1 MSSAASWY
9 LARSTNYTVEHAVK
23 ILRRSETAARCGN
36 VATIT
41 VDRWADDPRYAHLNF
56 PKKVQLGANSCGFV
70 EAEITAWLEARAAER
85 GARAGDDDERPP

>member
-1 MSSAASWY
+1 M
-9 LARSTNYTVEHAVK
+9 K
-23 ILRRSETAARCGN
+23 ILRRRETAARCGN

-70 EAEITAWLEARAAER
+70 ETEIDAWLEARAALR
-85 GARAGDDDERPP
+85 DSAA